1 MCKQRPK
8 LNAWGWYP
16 QGGGEVELQV
26 SGGSQLGGID
36 LLERGDL
43 VQVRGLAVVTELPSD
58 IPQRMASRAENLLH
72 EKAKGRPIRL
82 VRSRI
87 SAKAV
92 RLLFKE
98 LINSLLE

>member
-1 MCKQRPK
+1 M
-8 LNAWGWYP
+8 
-16 QGGGEVELQV
+16 ELQV